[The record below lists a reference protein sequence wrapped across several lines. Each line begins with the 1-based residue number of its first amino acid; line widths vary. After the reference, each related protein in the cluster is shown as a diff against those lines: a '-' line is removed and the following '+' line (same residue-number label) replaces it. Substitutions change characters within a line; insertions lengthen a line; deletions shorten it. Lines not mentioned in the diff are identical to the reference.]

1 MKVKEDKAKE
11 ASRQLRVLCEAW
23 RDFSSYWSRNR
34 DLDELYENDYP
45 FSKSFDEINIV
56 DWETSV
62 YYDSLKYPSYSIS
75 KRDMDEVEFQLGIKF
90 EYGYGGNDSCAH
102 LYNELLDLAIYF
114 PNCTIKAEDDELY
127 NTYSVMLRGSTITDA
142 VEYETLDQVI
152 EEIEQYYRTK
162 S

>member
-1 MKVKEDKAKE
+1 MRVKQDKAKE

-56 DWETSV
+56 DWENSV
-62 YYDSLKYPSYSIS
+62 YRDSLKYPFYSIS
-75 KRDMDEVEFQLGIKF
+75 KQDMGRVEFQLGIKF
-90 EYGYGGNDSCAH
+90 DYCCYGNDLCAH

-114 PNCTIKAEDDELY
+114 PNCTIKSEDDELF
-127 NTYSVMLRGSTITDA
+127 NTYSVALRGSTIRDA
-142 VEYETLDQVI
+142 VEYETLDEVI
-152 EEIEQYYRTK
+152 EEIKQYYRTK

>member
-1 MKVKEDKAKE
+1 
-11 ASRQLRVLCEAW
+11 
-23 RDFSSYWSRNR
+23 
-34 DLDELYENDYP
+34 
-45 FSKSFDEINIV
+45 
-56 DWETSV
+56 
-62 YYDSLKYPSYSIS
+62 
-75 KRDMDEVEFQLGIKF
+75 MDEVEFQMGIKF